1 MPLRKKS
8 RGGAVIQ
15 DSQGT
20 LIGYSMF
27 HLGSNEANIGELEK
41 LADVIG
47 RVDSH
52 EAFKLFST
60 GYLENLTKIPKD
72 TVNALNPGTVNSR
85 ESNFRRFTV
94 NTIVLPTS

>member
-20 LIGYSMF
+20 LI
-27 HLGSNEANIGELEK
+27 
-41 LADVIG
+41 DVIG